1 MTRIPLPDSVTLAGT
16 GALHGCDNFQW
27 ADRTRFVTG
36 IFLAMA
42 KALVEH
48 DREEARMTLGEWK
61 KANVQINAARLAAV
75 RRSDARNA
83 TSDQA
88 GKCVGT

>member
-1 MTRIPLPDSVTLAGT
+1 MTDTPLPDSVIAAGT

-48 DREEARMTLGEWK
+48 DRETRTDEKWTHSNWVKSGRLERMPMYHGMHREFFL
-61 KANVQINAARLAAV
+61 
-75 RRSDARNA
+75 
-83 TSDQA
+83 
-88 GKCVGT
+88 